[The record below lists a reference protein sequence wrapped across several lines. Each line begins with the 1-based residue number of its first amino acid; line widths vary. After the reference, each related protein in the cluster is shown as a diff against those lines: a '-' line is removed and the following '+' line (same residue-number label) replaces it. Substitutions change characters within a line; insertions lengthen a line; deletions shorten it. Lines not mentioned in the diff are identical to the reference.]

1 MFKSFM
7 ENKFFR
13 NCKLFNKFN
22 VFVLINLFDYGY
34 LISRIVFYEDYFNL
48 ETVKIFDFKSISR
61 FIILLGMWYYF
72 TDLELPEGNS
82 SSIIISRPV
91 EDNEAESLI
100 ANQIDAV
107 NQDDELISEVTI
119 INSESLDEVIS
130 NYEANTQN

>member
-1 MFKSFM
+1 MLSGIDYYPKR
-7 ENKFFR
+7 KKQLKG
-13 NCKLFNKFN
+13 KLFWF
-22 VFVLINLFDYGY
+22 FLL
-34 LISRIVFYEDYFNL
+34 
-48 ETVKIFDFKSISR
+48 

-72 TDLELPEGNS
+72 KDLELPEGNS

-119 INSESLDEVIS
+119 INSCFRNRFVNLID
-130 NYEANTQN
+130 

>member
-1 MFKSFM
+1 L
-7 ENKFFR
+7 FF
-13 NCKLFNKFN
+13 L
-22 VFVLINLFDYGY
+22 L
-34 LISRIVFYEDYFNL
+34 
-48 ETVKIFDFKSISR
+48 

-72 TDLELPEGNS
+72 KDLELPEGNS

>member
-1 MFKSFM
+1 MLGGIDYYPKR
-7 ENKFFR
+7 KKQLKG
-13 NCKLFNKFN
+13 KLFWF
-22 VFVLINLFDYGY
+22 FLL
-34 LISRIVFYEDYFNL
+34 
-48 ETVKIFDFKSISR
+48 

-72 TDLELPEGNS
+72 KDLELPEGNS

>member
-1 MFKSFM
+1 MLSGIDYYPKR
-7 ENKFFR
+7 KKQLKG
-13 NCKLFNKFN
+13 KLFW
-22 VFVLINLFDYGY
+22 VFLL
-34 LISRIVFYEDYFNL
+34 
-48 ETVKIFDFKSISR
+48 

>member
-1 MFKSFM
+1 MLSGIDYYPKR
-7 ENKFFR
+7 KKQLKG
-13 NCKLFNKFN
+13 KLFWF
-22 VFVLINLFDYGY
+22 FLL
-34 LISRIVFYEDYFNL
+34 
-48 ETVKIFDFKSISR
+48 

-72 TDLELPEGNS
+72 KDLELAEGNS